1 MLFTKLFTTHLKKL
15 PFNMIDRYAVT
26 RGVLLTLAFGFVTA
40 CSSWVQ
46 LSPEA
51 ENVSLLTT
59 SQVSQC
65 QRAGTANVNA
75 LDEIGFIDRSATRL
89 QDELVKL
96 AKNEAARLG
105 GNSIVPESTIAEGQ
119 QTFGVFRCSR

>member
-1 MLFTKLFTTHLKKL
+1 MSVSQS
-15 PFNMIDRYAVT
+15 MRVVSRYQRFFQT
-26 RGVLLTLAFGFVTA
+26 SIMVLSLGLISA

-51 ENVSLLTT
+51 ESVNLLTA
-59 SQVSQC
+59 SQVTEC
-65 QRAGTANVNA
+65 RRIGTANVNA

-105 GNSIVPESTIAEGQ
+105 GTSVVPESTIEEGR
-119 QTFGVFRCSR
+119 QTFGVFYCRQ

>member
-1 MLFTKLFTTHLKKL
+1 MFASHLL
-15 PFNMIDRYAVT
+15 PVSFSDHRMVRSTILGLSL
-26 RGVLLTLAFGFVTA
+26 GVLAA

-51 ENVSLLTT
+51 ESINLLTA
-59 SQVSQC
+59 SQASQC
-65 QRAGTANVNA
+65 RRIGTANVNA

-105 GNSIVPESTIAEGQ
+105 GTSVVPESTIEEGR
-119 QTFGVFRCSR
+119 QTFGVFFCR